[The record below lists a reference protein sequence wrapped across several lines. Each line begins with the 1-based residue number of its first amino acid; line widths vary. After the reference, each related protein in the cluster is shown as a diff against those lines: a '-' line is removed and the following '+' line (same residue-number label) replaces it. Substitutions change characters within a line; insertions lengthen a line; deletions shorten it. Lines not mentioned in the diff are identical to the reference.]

1 MPLTIGM
8 QKIKVLHIIK
18 SLGRGGAEM
27 LLPET
32 LRLHDKEKF
41 EFHTI
46 YFLPWKDQMVPEIE
60 QAGGKVLCMEAT
72 NNFKL
77 LAKYKQV
84 ANYCKNHKIDIIHAH
99 LPWSGFLSRLVFK
112 KTGIPVLYTEH
123 NIQERY
129 HFVTKKLNASTFNWQ
144 NKVLGVSAD
153 VSKSIKKNIDP
164 KIPVQTLLNG
174 VNTEKYN
181 RNEAAAKEIK
191 EELLIPEEAMVIGN
205 LAVFREQ
212 KDLVSWVK
220 AFAIINKSNPEVY
233 GLLVGAGPKE
243 QEIKALIKDKG
254 LEKRIMLPG
263 LQTDTVAYFSAMDI
277 FMMSSQFEGLPI
289 ALLEAMSTGCAIVST
304 KAGGVVE
311 AVREDED
318 GLLSE
323 VGDFKKLA
331 KNSCKLLDDKT
342 FKKKMQ
348 GAARNRVVNAFGL
361 ENMVEELEKCYLD
374 LRKGVKE

>member
-1 MPLTIGM
+1 MT
-8 QKIKVLHIIK
+8 KIKILHIIK

-32 LRLHDKEKF
+32 LKLHNKKKF

-46 YFLPWKDQMVPEIE
+46 YFLPWKDQMVPEIQ
-60 QAGGKVLCMEAT
+60 QAGGKVLCIESS

-77 LAKYKQV
+77 LSKYKQV
-84 ANYCKNHKIDIIHAH
+84 IAYCKEYKIDVIHSH
-99 LPWSGFLSRLVFK
+99 LPWSGLIARLVYK

-129 HFVTKKLNASTFNWQ
+129 HIATRKLNALSFNWQ
-144 NKVLGVSAD
+144 SRSLGVSAD
-153 VSKSIKKNIDP
+153 VSRSINENIKP

-174 VNTEKYN
+174 VNTEKFYRN
-181 RNEAAAKEIK
+181 RDAAKKIKKEIN
-191 EELLIPEEAMVIGN
+191 IPEDALVIGN

-220 AFAIINKSNPEVY
+220 AFQLINQKYPDVY

-243 QEIKALIKDKG
+243 KEIMNLIKEKG
-254 LEKRIMLPG
+254 LEERIVLPG

-289 ALLEAMSTGCAIVST
+289 ALLEAMSTSCAIVST

-311 AVREDED
+311 AVRTNVD

-323 VGDFKKLA
+323 VGDFKELA
-331 KNSCKLLDDKT
+331 EHSCKLLSDNDLLL
-342 FKKKMQ
+342 KMQ
-348 GAARNRVVNAFGL
+348 KAARNRTVDAFGL
-361 ENMVEELEKCYLD
+361 KNMVQELEKCYLE
-374 LRKGVKE
+374 LNNGMTE

>member
-1 MPLTIGM
+1 M

>member
-1 MPLTIGM
+1 MA
-8 QKIKVLHIIK
+8 KIKILHIIK

-32 LRLHDKEKF
+32 LRLHNKEKF

-60 QAGGKVLCMEAT
+60 QAGGKVLCMEAA

-77 LAKYKQV
+77 LSKYKQV
-84 ANYCKNHKIDIIHAH
+84 AAYCREHKIDLIHAH
-99 LPWSGFLSRLVFK
+99 LPWSGFLARLVYK

-129 HFVTKKLNASTFNWQ
+129 HPVTRKLNKLTFNWQ
-144 NKVLGVSAD
+144 SKVLGVSAD
-153 VSKSIKKNIDP
+153 VSRSINENIKP
-164 KIPVQTLLNG
+164 KIAVQTLLNG
-174 VNTEKYN
+174 VNTKKFN
-181 RNEAAAKEIK
+181 RNLDAAKKIK
-191 EELLIPEEAMVIGN
+191 IKLGVPEEALVIGN
-205 LAVFREQ
+205 IAVFREQ

-220 AFAIINKSNPEVY
+220 AFEIINQKFPDVY

-243 QEIKALIKDKG
+243 EEIKTLIREKG
-254 LEKRIMLPG
+254 LENRIMLPG

-304 KAGGVVE
+304 KAGGVIE
-311 AVREDED
+311 AVRADAD
-318 GLLSE
+318 GLLTE

-331 KNSCKLLDDKT
+331 ENSCQLLESNDLRI
-342 FKKKMQ
+342 KMQ
-348 GAARNRVVNAFGL
+348 KSARNRVVSSFGL
-361 ENMVEELEKCYLD
+361 DNMVKELEKCYLE
-374 LRKGVKE
+374 LSNGVVK